1 MPSPVATVTGTP
13 TVHPEARALSSVLC
27 RHRVLR
33 DLLAASIVLVED
45 WDSLSNQDR
54 QEIEECT
61 STSALAEALVRH
73 SLLTKYQAD
82 RVEAGKTF
90 GLVLN
95 NYRVL
100 ERLGAGAMGVVF
112 KAENV
117 RLRRPVA
124 LKVLALGHEGDPRLL
139 LRFFAEIRAIA
150 QMQHPNIAAAMDAG
164 ETQVNGPDHPALH
177 YLVMEY
183 VPGQDLE
190 EYVQEHGPLPT
201 PKACDVI
208 HQVAS
213 ALSEAHRHGLI
224 HRDIKP
230 SNIRLT
236 PEGQAKLLDFGLA
249 RRFGH
254 RLTDPG
260 TLLGTIEY
268 IAPEQARDAHEVD
281 IRADLYSLGGTLF
294 WCLTGQSP
302 FPNQGS
308 LAHDFVR
315 RLNQPPPSA
324 RAFRPDVP
332 AGLDAI
338 VARLLAVEPD
348 DRFQG
353 PQDVMRALLPF
364 LKPDLHEHLLSHS
377 HANGDQPGVAAA
389 ANAPTAASR
398 LRHVLVVDDE
408 AAVRKFCRHALGAD
422 DLQLDEAAN
431 GAQALEA
438 LAAKP
443 FDLVLLD
450 VDLPGLSG
458 ADVLARVRAAPPGPH
473 LKVIM
478 FSGRASADA
487 MAQLM
492 MAGADDYLTKP
503 FSIPQ
508 LRARIRAAL
517 VLKEAQDRSATLNC
531 HLLAVN
537 SELERNLNARDSDL
551 VHARNALVLAL
562 AKLVEHRDTETGVH
576 LMRIQS
582 YCRCLA
588 QEAARSP
595 AFGEEINAH
604 FIDMLEC
611 CAPLHDIG
619 KVGLPDHILL
629 KPGKL
634 TPDERVL
641 MQMHTVIGADTLQEV
656 AKKHGFALAFLE
668 MAADIARHHHER
680 HDGRG
685 YPDGLSGSDIPL
697 AARLVAIGDV
707 YDALRSRRVYKPAL
721 SHTTALRL
729 IVDSSPGQFDPALV
743 QIFLHCAP
751 RFEQIFHD
759 LAD

>member
-1 MPSPVATVTGTP
+1 MPSSAATVTGISKVISQT
-13 TVHPEARALSSVLC
+13 RILSAALC

-33 DLLAASIVLVED
+33 ELLAASIVLVED
-45 WDSLSNQDR
+45 WEALSNQHR
-54 QEIEECT
+54 EEIEECT
-61 STSALAEALVRH
+61 STLALVEALVSH
-73 SLLTKYQAD
+73 SLLTRYQAD

-164 ETQVNGPDHPALH
+164 ETHFDDPNHPTLH

-281 IRADLYSLGGTLF
+281 IRADLYSLGGTLY

-302 FPNQGS
+302 FPSVGS
-308 LAHDFVR
+308 ISHDFVR

-324 RAFRPDVP
+324 RALRPDVP
-332 AGLDAI
+332 AELDAT
-338 VARLLAVEPD
+338 VARLLAVEPN

-364 LKPDLHEHLLSHS
+364 LKPDLHEHLYSQTR
-377 HANGDQPGVAAA
+377 ANGAQPDMTTVP
-389 ANAPTAASR
+389 NAPTTSR

-408 AAVRKFCRHALGAD
+408 AAMRKFCRHALGAD
-422 DLQLDEAAN
+422 DLQLDEADN
-431 GAQALEA
+431 GVQALEA
-438 LAAKP
+438 LASKP

-450 VDLPGLSG
+450 VDMPGLSG
-458 ADVLARVRAAPPGPH
+458 PDVLARVRAAPPGPH
-473 LKVIM
+473 LKIIM

-487 MAQLM
+487 MAQMM

-503 FSIPQ
+503 FSVPQ

-562 AKLVEHRDTETGVH
+562 AKLVEHRDTETGAH

-588 QEAARSP
+588 EEAARSP
-595 AFGEEINAH
+595 AFGEEINAP

-668 MAADIARHHHER
+668 MAADIARNHHER

-685 YPDGLSGSDIPL
+685 YPDGLAGSDIPL

-721 SHTTALRL
+721 SHATALRL
-729 IVDSSPGQFDPALV
+729 MVDSSAGQFDPALV